1 MQGVLFGA
9 WLPGPLKPPSAH
21 PQDPSTVKGLT
32 SHDWISSTPR
42 DPPPSA
48 SSRCLPWS
56 PPDQRGST
64 SVSPR
69 GICHGHHQTSR
80 ADCHF
85 SGIHI
90 LTTTLGV
97 TSSPHVHLPCRHRQ
111 DPPTAWDSSPIGSVP
126 PSFMESTATLSSW
139 EPHPMIWHQPMYV
152 SYAITHWIRP
162 QHGIPIPL
170 DPPTF
175 LHSTSNA
182 FALAQVRLLRCPPL
196 DPPTAWDPYPIGSA
210 NLFGLHF
217 LQIGVG
223 TTYAVIHWIRP
234 QHGTPIPLDPPTFL
248 ASSPHDL
255 ALAHVRLLR
264 RHPPDP
270 PTAWDSYPF
279 GSANLFDIHI
289 HPAVL
294 GTTSHG
300 LASAHVELSRHAAVI
315 HWIRPQHGTPIPLD
329 PPTFLHSTSTPLT
342 HPPRSPTLSVRRR
355 GARGERSSS
364 TKPPDPD
371 HQALK
376 LGGWSSPDWGP
387 RAPSA
392 RRGGASAVTS
402 RCSVS
407 TVLGGRCEVREGILF
422 SSH

>member
-1 MQGVLFGA
+1 
-9 WLPGPLKPPSAH
+9 
-21 PQDPSTVKGLT
+21 
-32 SHDWISSTPR
+32 
-42 DPPPSA
+42 
-48 SSRCLPWS
+48 
-56 PPDQRGST
+56 
-64 SVSPR
+64 
-69 GICHGHHQTSR
+69 
-80 ADCHF
+80 
-85 SGIHI
+85 
-90 LTTTLGV
+90 
-97 TSSPHVHLPCRHRQ
+97 
-111 DPPTAWDSSPIGSVP
+111 
-126 PSFMESTATLSSW
+126 
-139 EPHPMIWHQPMYV
+139 MIWHQPMYV

-210 NLFGLHF
+210 NLFGLHI

-264 RHPPDP
+264 RHPLDP

-279 GSANLFDIHI
+279 GSATLIDIHT
-289 HPAVL
+289 HPPVL

-300 LASAHVELSRHAAVI
+300 LASAHVELLRHEAVI

>member
-32 SHDWISSTPR
+32 SHDWIRSTLR

-175 LHSTSNA
+175 LHSTPNA

-210 NLFGLHF
+210 NLFRF
-217 LQIGVG
+217 LTPRPGVG
-223 TTYAVIHWIRP
+223 TCTS
-234 QHGTPIPLDPPTFL
+234 TTTT
-248 ASSPHDL
+248 S
-255 ALAHVRLLR
+255 
-264 RHPPDP
+264 
-270 PTAWDSYPF
+270 T
-279 GSANLFDIHI
+279 GSAH
-289 HPAVL
+289 
-294 GTTSHG
+294 SMG
-300 LASAHVELSRHAAVI
+300 LLSLR
-315 HWIRPQHGTPIPLD
+315 IRQPL
-329 PPTFLHSTSTPLT
+329 
-342 HPPRSPTLSVRRR
+342 
-355 GARGERSSS
+355 
-364 TKPPDPD
+364 
-371 HQALK
+371 
-376 LGGWSSPDWGP
+376 
-387 RAPSA
+387 
-392 RRGGASAVTS
+392 
-402 RCSVS
+402 
-407 TVLGGRCEVREGILF
+407 
-422 SSH
+422 